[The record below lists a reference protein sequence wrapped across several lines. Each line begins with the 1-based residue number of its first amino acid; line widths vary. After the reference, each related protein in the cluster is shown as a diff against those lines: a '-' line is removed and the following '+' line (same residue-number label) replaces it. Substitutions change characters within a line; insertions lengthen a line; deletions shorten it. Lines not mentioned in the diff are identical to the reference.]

1 MSFGSASNASKIPAL
16 VLPEAVCCCDSP
28 FINAFILDAALTTAG
43 AEPHDLLL
51 NLDLMEVVR

>member
-1 MSFGSASNASKIPAL
+1 MLQATGSGT
-16 VLPEAVCCCDSP
+16 P